1 MHSQEK
7 ESRSGQKPVLTLEE
21 RTTRNLLMSN
31 AYSVYSSL
39 ALERGSTQIALNL
52 ARHSVRL
59 LRRAWANTEEHLRR
73 RGKSETDKVAEDL
86 SQLNMST
93 TTILAE
99 SVTEPVTGSSFW
111 ALITPFFRSLNHL
124 AVVYAYHGM
133 FQESLYYVDQGYH
146 IMKQVGAEAHQA
158 MGAALK
164 GNTLL
169 KAGDLAKGAEML
181 AESKQISLSEKGRDT
196 AMLSY
201 HLGRMHGLLGDRD
214 AEIAAYEAAE
224 KVLNSLVNPSHIG
237 TLDKISDPTDTLEAK
252 MSQLTLSKT
261 KAPARRKAAARPK
274 AAAKNKTA
282 PRVKVPVESASSVS
296 EECSQ
301 LMSLRAR
308 VLRQK
313 ARALMEIKDFVGSLS
328 HLSELST
335 TSNSQLEA
343 VDHGLAMA
351 KQLLLQSMEQMT
363 ADPVYS
369 VLQDSTISFPSVMG
383 PSKNEK
389 IGDRL
394 SVTRGSPPSK
404 IQAGRN
410 GRDQNRSKSPAPD
423 SFFDKLR
430 QAQEHLM
437 EAHSIAVSVAP
448 LADIHRIS
456 ARLNSVSILLSAA
469 GHMKGKPL
477 THPGFASCT
486 IGMSEFQSLG
496 FLN

>member
-1 MHSQEK
+1 
-7 ESRSGQKPVLTLEE
+7 
-21 RTTRNLLMSN
+21 MSN
-31 AYSVYSSL
+31 AYSIYSSL
-39 ALERGSTQIALNL
+39 ALERGSTQTALNL

-73 RGKSETDKVAEDL
+73 RAKSETDKVAEDL

-99 SVTEPVTGSSFW
+99 PVIEPVTGSSFW

-124 AVVYAYHGM
+124 AVVYAHHGM

-146 IMKQVGAEAHQA
+146 IMKQVGAEGHQA

-164 GNTLL
+164 GNMLL
-169 KAGDLAKGAEML
+169 KAGDLAKGAELL
-181 AESKQISLSEKGRDT
+181 AESKRISLSEKGRDT
-196 AMLSY
+196 AMLSF
-201 HLGRMHGLLGDRD
+201 HLGSMHGLLGDRD

-224 KVLNSLVNPSHIG
+224 EVLTSLVNSSYIG

-252 MSQLTLSKT
+252 MSQLTLTKT

-274 AAAKNKTA
+274 AAPKCKAA
-282 PRVKVPVESASSVS
+282 ARVKAPVETVPSVS
-296 EECSQ
+296 EECTQ
-301 LMSLRAR
+301 LISLRTM

-313 ARALMEIKDFVGSLS
+313 ARALMAIKNFTASFSLLNAVGA
-328 HLSELST
+328 

-394 SVTRGSPPSK
+394 SVARSSPPAK
-404 IQAGRN
+404 LPAGRN
-410 GRDQNRSKSPAPD
+410 GREQSRSKSPAPD
-423 SFFDKLR
+423 GFFDKLR
-430 QAQEHLM
+430 KAQEHLM
-437 EAHSIAVSVAP
+437 EAHSIAISVAP

-456 ARLNSVSILLSAA
+456 ALLNSVSILLSAA
-469 GHMKGKPL
+469 GHSKGKSL

-486 IGMSEFQSLG
+486 IGT
-496 FLN
+496 